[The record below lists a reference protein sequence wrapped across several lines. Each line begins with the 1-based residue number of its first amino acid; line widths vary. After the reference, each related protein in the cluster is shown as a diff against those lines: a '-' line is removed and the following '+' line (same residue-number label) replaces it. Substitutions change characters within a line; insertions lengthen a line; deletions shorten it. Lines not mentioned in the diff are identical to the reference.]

1 MFNFDKRILYII
13 LGIFVLINI
22 VNRLTNMNSIITLI
36 ISVFAILIAITFHE
50 FAHAFAADKLGDNTP
65 RNQGRLT
72 LNPLKH
78 IDPIGFALL
87 IVAGFGWGKPV
98 EINPRQFKRNIS
110 MTKAEAIVS
119 FAGPLMNFVI
129 AIFSTIVLALLLKFN
144 VLINLPVRV
153 YFIIFVFI
161 MELIII
167 NTGLGLFNLIPLPPL
182 DGSKILNHFLSYNAR
197 QWFDRNEQLLYI
209 IFIALWVTGIAGYII
224 TPCIEG
230 AIKGLFLLIG
240 NIFKIDLK
248 SILVIFGIY

>member
-65 RNQGRLT
+65 RSQGRLT

-182 DGSKILNHFLSYNAR
+182 DGSKIFLPILPRNAKI
-197 QWFDRNEQLLYI
+197 WFIDNQQIFYFIFLI
-209 IFIALWVTGIAGYII
+209 IWITGIAGRLISPLI
-224 TPCIEG
+224 DSMTEG
-230 AIKGLFLLIG
+230 ILGLAMR
-240 NIFKIDLK
+240 
-248 SILVIFGIY
+248 IFGLL